1 MEDFNMAN
9 LNKEEQINVVKQAME
24 LEQSIIDGDEKLSKL
39 KRQSFK
45 SAPDEPTRKT
55 VEMNV
60 QSVAPDYSALP
71 KVNITMTEYLENE
84 IKTAPNFLNKLMTAH
99 PVKRGLII
107 SVIASVAGI
116 IIGSIAPFLWDL
128 AFSLLGVG
136 WAGIFLTIIYY
147 FKKKSEYKN
156 NIDEYKSNIESQPE
170 YQHIKAEAEQKAQAQ
185 TEAIIE
191 ERKREQAEYDRQ
203 YEEEKDHY
211 DTVIMPQYEKEKAD
225 WTSAHE
231 VEVKAVYDKLQAYK
245 TAQTVLYTSTKII
258 PMQYRDIHALS
269 YLYQLMSTS
278 DYDIKEAV
286 HMYDNEIARQQAMQ
300 RIREQQ
306 KANDLAHEQIRE
318 QQRANEI
325 ADEQNYLLNEQNA
338 RLEEQNDIS
347 NRQLKHDRASDFV
360 GTIQRHNT
368 NKYLKGRK

>member
-55 VEMNV
+55 VDMNV
-60 QSVAPDYSALP
+60 QPVAPDYSALP
-71 KVNITMTEYLENE
+71 KVNMNMTEYLENE
-84 IKTAPNFLNKLMTAH
+84 IKTSPNFLNKLMTAH

-107 SVIASVAGI
+107 TAIAFAAA
-116 IIGSIAPFLWDL
+116 IGVAPFLL
-128 AFSLLGVG
+128 ELMPPLLFVG
-136 WAGIFLTIIYY
+136 WAGICLTIIYY

-156 NIDEYKSNIESQPE
+156 NIAEYKSNLESQPE
-170 YQHIKAEAEQKAQAQ
+170 YQRMKAESEQKAQAQ

-203 YEEEKDHY
+203 YEEEKHHY
-211 DTVIMPQYEKEKAD
+211 DTVIMPKYEKEKAD

-231 VEVKAVYDKLQAYK
+231 VDVKAVSEKLQADK

>member
-1 MEDFNMAN
+1 MSN
-9 LNKEEQINVVKQAME
+9 LNKEEQTNVVKQAME
-24 LEQSIIDGDEKLSKL
+24 LEQSIIDGGEKLSKL

-45 SAPDEPTRKT
+45 STPDEPTRKT
-55 VEMNV
+55 VNMNV
-60 QSVAPDYSALP
+60 QPVAPDYSALP
-71 KVNITMTEYLENE
+71 TVNMTMTEYLENE

-107 SVIASVAGI
+107 TAIACVAAI
-116 IIGSIAPFLWDL
+116 ILSPLTDVAPFLRVL
-128 AFSLLGVG
+128 VVPLSIVG
-136 WAGIFLTIIYY
+136 WAGILLTIIYY
-147 FKKKSEYKN
+147 LKKKSAYKN
-156 NIDEYKSNIESQPE
+156 NIAEYKSNLESQPE
-170 YQHIKAEAEQKAQAQ
+170 YQRMKAEAEQKAQAH

-203 YEEEKDHY
+203 YEEEKHHY

-231 VEVKAVYDKLQAYK
+231 AEIKAVSDKLQAYK
-245 TAQTVLYTSTKII
+245 TAQTELYTSTKII
-258 PMQYRDIHALS
+258 PMQYRDIDALT

-286 HMYDNEIARQQAMQ
+286 DMYDNEIARQQEMQ

-306 KANDLAHEQIRE
+306 RANDL
-318 QQRANEI
+318 

-338 RLEEQNDIS
+338 RLEEQNDIT
-347 NRQLKHDRASDFV
+347 NRQIKHNRRADLV
-360 GTIQRHNT
+360 GMVQRHNT
-368 NKYLKGRK
+368 NKYLKDLKGRK

>member
-1 MEDFNMAN
+1 MAN

-128 AFSLLGVG
+128 AFSLVGVG

-170 YQHIKAEAEQKAQAQ
+170 
-185 TEAIIE
+185 
-191 ERKREQAEYDRQ
+191 
-203 YEEEKDHY
+203 
-211 DTVIMPQYEKEKAD
+211 
-225 WTSAHE
+225 S
-231 VEVKAVYDKLQAYK
+231 AYK
-245 TAQTVLYTSTKII
+245 SRSRTKGTGTD
-258 PMQYRDIHALS
+258 RS
-269 YLYQLMSTS
+269 Y
-278 DYDIKEAV
+278 
-286 HMYDNEIARQQAMQ
+286 H
-300 RIREQQ
+300 
-306 KANDLAHEQIRE
+306 
-318 QQRANEI
+318 
-325 ADEQNYLLNEQNA
+325 
-338 RLEEQNDIS
+338 
-347 NRQLKHDRASDFV
+347 
-360 GTIQRHNT
+360 
-368 NKYLKGRK
+368 